1 MDLSWDGM
9 GRGGWLLW
17 AGGVLAS
24 LAGTALFMRDLWRT
38 ASETPTATSVA
49 TTHHP
54 LSSVPFPAVTVCSI
68 NRVQRSRPDKRLQF
82 CTRYSVLIGKANPP
96 ETIHEIEGLESAGL
110 SREAYNQFLFNMV
123 DMALPEESTSVSED
137 AIAVQT
143 FLLAKN
149 YTLGSVMKQ
158 VTQPCEEMALQCRWR
173 GKSCKCKELFRRR
186 KTDAGYCCSFNY
198 ESVRTNAAGLLSG
211 VTVLLDPQ
219 LEDYQA
225 ATFSFYGFQV
235 LVHSPVEFPDVIAR
249 GHIVKPASEAFL
261 QVTAEQT
268 MSTDAVRRLSLQ
280 QRQCLYPNEGGY
292 ATARI
297 DYSRSNCLTACR
309 ARHMMRR
316 CRCVPYFY
324 PSVLRFFSSFKP
336 DSGEVSGDESGMS
349 CDCYPGC
356 FDIAYYLSA
365 TSGWLFQSQYD
376 TTKFL

>member
-24 LAGTALFMRDLWRT
+24 LAGAALFMRDLWRT

-54 LSSVPFPAVTVCSI
+54 LSSVPFPAVTVCPI
-68 NRVQRSRPDKRLQF
+68 NRVQAAAAARF
-82 CTRYSVLIGKANPP
+82 YSSS
-96 ETIHEIEGLESAGL
+96 GLESAGL
-110 SREAYNQFLFNMV
+110 SKQAYNQFLFNMV

-143 FLLAKN
+143 FLMAKN

-173 GKSCKCKELFRRR
+173 GKSCKCKELFRRQ

-324 PSVLRFFSSFKP
+324 PSVLSPGRECALADLPCLANNSWFFSSFKP

-349 CDCYPGC
+349 CECYPGC

>member
-1 MDLSWDGM
+1 
-9 GRGGWLLW
+9 
-17 AGGVLAS
+17 
-24 LAGTALFMRDLWRT
+24 MRDLWRT

-68 NRVQRSRPDKRLQF
+68 NRVQAAAAARF
-82 CTRYSVLIGKANPP
+82 YSSS
-96 ETIHEIEGLESAGL
+96 GLESAGL
-110 SREAYNQFLFNMV
+110 SRQAYNQFLFNMV

-143 FLLAKN
+143 FLMAKN

-158 VTQPCEEMALQCRWR
+158 SQVLFSAPMFQLAQPCEEMALHCRWR

-198 ESVRTNAAGLLSG
+198 EGVRTNAAGLLSG
-211 VTVLLDPQ
+211 LTVLLDPQ

-249 GHIVKPASEAFL
+249 GHVVKPSSEAFL

-292 ATARI
+292 ATASV

-309 ARHMMRR
+309 ARHMMRH

-356 FDIAYYLSA
+356 FDTAYYLST

>member
-1 MDLSWDGM
+1 MHPEKFMTQPQPYKKQPVTTNKKAESTWRTITKSYLKESSIHGLKYVVEDGVHWFE
-9 GRGGWLLW
+9 RLLW

-24 LAGTALFMRDLWRT
+24 LTGAALFMRDLWRT

-68 NRVQRSRPDKRLQF
+68 NRVQAAAAARF
-82 CTRYSVLIGKANPP
+82 YSSSSQTDVNDIG
-96 ETIHEIEGLESAGL
+96 LVM
-110 SREAYNQFLFNMV
+110 RQ
-123 DMALPEESTSVSED
+123 
-137 AIAVQT
+137 
-143 FLLAKN
+143 LA
-149 YTLGSVMKQ
+149 
-158 VTQPCEEMALQCRWR
+158 QPCEEMALQCRWR
-173 GKSCKCKELFRRR
+173 GKSCNCKELFRRR

-211 VTVLLDPQ
+211 LTVLLDPQ

-249 GHIVKPASEAFL
+249 GHIVKPSSEAFL

-336 DSGEVSGDESGMS
+336 DRGEVSGDESGMS

-356 FDIAYYLSA
+356 FDVAYYLSA